1 MVPLE
6 NHNVKV
12 VSMGLFT
19 DGDAPVVWRGPMATK
34 ALDRLLFGTD
44 WGPLDALVIDMPPGT
59 GDAQI
64 TLGQRLPLS
73 GAVIV
78 STPQDVA
85 LLDARWVDDVVGGG
99 LKAGG
104 GRVRCVNVCVCFG
117 ALGMMIKPSV
127 KTRASNTN
135 NKNNKNNSRGAQM
148 FRAVR
153 VPLLGLVANMAAF
166 ACPCCGHEE
175 PIFGDD
181 ASVARAAEELGADL
195 LGRVPL
201 DPAVRKL
208 SDEGAPVVA
217 AAPASA
223 SAAAFFGIAERVWG
237 KLRAMDDAAAAAA
250 DGGGGGG
257 GPKITIA

>member
-1 MVPLE
+1 MHTVAHPHTSHYFTTALTTTARRPPLRHQPTDGLMVPLE

-85 LLDARWVDDVVGGG
+85 LLDARCGVGIVGRGWGG
-99 LKAGG
+99 AGG
-104 GRVRCVNVCVCFG
+104 EGC
-117 ALGMMIKPSV
+117 
-127 KTRASNTN
+127 
-135 NKNNKNNSRGAQM
+135 
-148 FRAVR
+148 AV
-153 VPLLGLVANMAAF
+153 
-166 ACPCCGHEE
+166 
-175 PIFGDD
+175 
-181 ASVARAAEELGADL
+181 
-195 LGRVPL
+195 
-201 DPAVRKL
+201 
-208 SDEGAPVVA
+208 
-217 AAPASA
+217 
-223 SAAAFFGIAERVWG
+223 
-237 KLRAMDDAAAAAA
+237 
-250 DGGGGGG
+250 
-257 GPKITIA
+257 